1 MSNEEQ
7 KPQWGCTAYGCPMH
21 AGIKD
26 GDNWFCFV
34 HAHQSSSD
42 WQEISARLNFR
53 REIVRYFQ
61 HALRMDPFE
70 YANGRSERAGEALA
84 RIGRPDL
91 APREV
96 TLEHKTRDK
105 VTGEEII
112 LKINKDER
120 ISKQLWINR
129 LASML
134 RIECAGDLKKEDK
147 HQPKSTKD
155 TWATAAGLMG
165 AQYKGEGK

>member
-1 MSNEEQ
+1 MSDDDK
-7 KPQWGCTAYGCPMH
+7 KPQWGCVAFGCPMH
-21 AGIKD
+21 GGIQLGSD
-26 GDNWFCFV
+26 WFCFV
-34 HAHQSSSD
+34 HAQSDSSD

-70 YANGRSERAGEALA
+70 YANGRSERAGEAMV

-105 VTGEEII
+105 VTGEEKV
-112 LKINKDER
+112 LEVRKDER

-129 LASML
+129 LASTL
-134 RIECAGDLKKEDK
+134 RIECAGDLKKTDK
-147 HQPKSTKD
+147 HQEPKQPKD
-155 TWATAAGLMG
+155 TWATAAGLVGSMV
-165 AQYKGEGK
+165 KE